1 MKAKIVNVIMTE
13 STEGK
18 GTTESPVCVMKRY
31 WTLEGVLIAEHIYM
45 GDTVSPKIRNSEA
58 SEHLQKPDRHQ

>member
-13 STEGK
+13 NTEGK
-18 GTTESPVCVMKRY
+18 GTTESPVCVMRRY

-45 GDTVSPKIRNSEA
+45 GDAVKPKIRNLED
-58 SEHLQKPDRHQ
+58 SEHPQKPDWHQ